1 MSIYPELNNISTII
15 LVRELDRRL
24 YNYQVV
30 PKTRDDF
37 FETIHQH
44 EDVDCIDL
52 LKVTLDN
59 LLGAYATIV
68 VNRVINREDE
78 QP

>member
-24 YNYQVV
+24 YEYQAV

-68 VNRVINREDE
+68 VNRVIERDKEE
-78 QP
+78 E

>member
-1 MSIYPELNNISTII
+1 MSIYPELKNISTII

-24 YNYQVV
+24 YEYQAV

-68 VNRVINREDE
+68 VNRVIERDKEE
-78 QP
+78 E

>member
-1 MSIYPELNNISTII
+1 MSIYPELSNISTII

-24 YNYQVV
+24 YEYQVV

-68 VNRVINREDE
+68 VNRVIERDKEE
-78 QP
+78 E